1 MLRIVAI
8 GASALLVIGSLLG
21 AELYADH
28 RQIEQRET
36 DRLTSLASALNSN
49 IGEQLRT
56 SASMLNAVGEDA
68 DDLAQSQIG
77 SERLSHRMKIL
88 SESLMGVSALL
99 YVNAQGDVVASNQ
112 PSLIGR
118 NFRDSD
124 RYKALS
130 ERNNP
135 AILHVSA
142 PFTTPLGRYTI
153 ALGKGLQNRAGKF
166 NGYLLAIIDPDYFGV
181 LLKSLQYSPD
191 MRLSVAHGNGRIIY
205 STQTSPDIR
214 GRDLTVRPDSMFLRH
229 LRSGAPSS
237 FAIDHATVTR
247 DLRLVA
253 IHTVY
258 PTSGEADNPLVI
270 AVSRDAETVFADW
283 RRSAI
288 TLGGLYA
295 IGVIGT
301 LLTLHVSQRR
311 KRAFQDLREEKD
323 AASRLADK
331 QIEAK
336 HEQFRAYFNTM
347 AVGAVQLDASGRFEL
362 VNDRYCEITGYSPD
376 ELIGRM
382 KPSEMTH
389 PDDAEAE
396 QAQIHSVEQGDA
408 DTREI
413 EKRIVR
419 KDGRTIWVHVSSHVV
434 RNENGTVKFT
444 SAVVEDIAHRKH
456 LMRELADAKEHAE
469 AANRAKTLFLG
480 NMSHEVRTP
489 LHQIAGVASMFRR
502 DVTNEKQQRRTV
514 MLDAA
519 VKRLDAVISG
529 ILTLVDLEA
538 GSASVRLAPVNV
550 VQLVDD
556 AVALAVV
563 RASTKGLHIE
573 HTVAEL
579 PSPLYGAADHITTI
593 LACFCNNA
601 ITFSEKGT
609 IRIRVELIHD
619 EAGYVQIRISVKDEG
634 IGIAAKDIPRL
645 FEHFEQAD
653 NSNTRRYGGTGV
665 GLAIVKKLAHLMGG
679 DAGCNSTPGEGST
692 FWATLTL
699 VKRPQEEAR
708 LHNCSPD
715 DYQI

>member
-56 SASMLNAVGEDA
+56 SARMLDAVGEDA
-68 DDLAQSQIG
+68 DDLAQSEIG
-77 SERLSHRMKIL
+77 SKRLSRRMSIL
-88 SESLMGVSALL
+88 SESLMGVNALL
-99 YVNAQGDVVASNQ
+99 YVNAHGDVVASNQ
-112 PSLIGR
+112 PSLIGQ
-118 NFRDSD
+118 NFRESD
-124 RYKALS
+124 GYKALS

-153 ALGKGLQNRAGKF
+153 ALGKGLQTRVGKF

-191 MRLSVAHGNGRIIY
+191 MRLSVVHGNGRIIY

-214 GRDLTVRPDSMFLRH
+214 GRDLTASPDSMFLRH

-237 FAIDHATVTR
+237 FAIDHGVVTR

-270 AVSRDAETVFADW
+270 AVSRDAKTVFADW
-283 RRSAI
+283 QRSAI
-288 TLGGLYA
+288 TQGGLYA

-301 LLTLHVSQRR
+301 LLTLFVSHRR
-311 KRAFQDLREEKD
+311 KRAFQNLSEEKD

-336 HEQFRAYFNTM
+336 NEQFRAYFNTM

-396 QAQIHSVEQGDA
+396 QAQIHRIEQGDA

-413 EKRIVR
+413 EKRMVR

-456 LMRELADAKEHAE
+456 LMRELADAKERAE

-480 NMSHEVRTP
+480 NMSHEMRTP

-502 DVTNEKQQRRTV
+502 DASNEKQQRRTV
-514 MLDAA
+514 MLDTA

-529 ILTLVDLEA
+529 ILTLVDLES

-550 VQLVDD
+550 VQLVGD

-563 RASTKGLHIE
+563 RARPKGLHIE
-573 HTVAEL
+573 HAVAEL

-593 LACFCNNA
+593 MACFCNNA

-619 EAGYVQIRISVKDEG
+619 EAGYVQIRISVQDEG
-634 IGIAAKDIPRL
+634 IGIAAADIPRL

-699 VKRPQEEAR
+699 VKRTKEEAR
-708 LHNCSPD
+708 LHSCSPD

>member
-8 GASALLVIGSLLG
+8 GASALFVIGSLLG
-21 AELYADH
+21 AELYFDH

-56 SASMLNAVGEDA
+56 SARMLDAVGEDA

-77 SERLSHRMKIL
+77 SERLSRRMKIL

-99 YVNAQGDVVASNQ
+99 YVNAQGDVMASNQ

-118 NFRDSD
+118 NFRGSD

-135 AILHVSA
+135 AVLHVSA

-153 ALGKGLQNRAGKF
+153 ALGKGLQTRAGKF

-181 LLKSLQYSPD
+181 LLKSLQYSQD

-214 GRDLTVRPDSMFLRH
+214 GRDLTVRPDSIFLRH
-229 LRSGAPSS
+229 QRSGAPSS
-237 FAIDHATVTR
+237 FAIDHATVTQ
-247 DLRLVA
+247 DLRLIA

-270 AVSRDAETVFADW
+270 AVSRDAEAVFTDW

-295 IGVIGT
+295 IVVIGT
-301 LLTLHVSQRR
+301 LLTLYVSQHR

-323 AASRLADK
+323 AASRLADE
-331 QIEAK
+331 QIQAK

-347 AVGAVQLDASGRFEL
+347 AVGAVQLDATGRFEL

-396 QAQIHSVEQGDA
+396 QAQIYRIEQGDA

-456 LMRELADAKEHAE
+456 LMAELADAKERAE

-480 NMSHEVRTP
+480 NMSHEMRTP

-514 MLDAA
+514 MLDTA

-556 AVALAVV
+556 AVALAMV
-563 RASTKGLHIE
+563 RASAKGLHIE
-573 HTVAEL
+573 HAVAEL

-593 LACFCNNA
+593 MACFCNNA

-653 NSNTRRYGGTGV
+653 NSHTRRYGGTGV

-699 VKRPQEEAR
+699 VKRTKEEAR
-708 LHNCSPD
+708 LQSSSPD

>member
-99 YVNAQGDVVASNQ
+99 YVNAQGDVVASSQ

-270 AVSRDAETVFADW
+270 AVSRDAEAVFADW

-456 LMRELADAKEHAE
+456 LMRELADAKERAE

-480 NMSHEVRTP
+480 NMSHEMRTP

-653 NSNTRRYGGTGV
+653 NSHTRRYGGTGV

-699 VKRPQEEAR
+699 AKRTQEEAR
-708 LHNCSPD
+708 LHSCSPD

>member
-99 YVNAQGDVVASNQ
+99 YVNAQGDVVASSQ

-362 VNDRYCEITGYSPD
+362 INDRYCEITGYSPD

-396 QAQIHSVEQGDA
+396 QAQIHRIEQGDA

-413 EKRIVR
+413 EKRMIR

-434 RNENGTVKFT
+434 RDEHGTVKFT

-456 LMRELADAKEHAE
+456 LMAELADAKERAE

-480 NMSHEVRTP
+480 NMSHEIRTP

-502 DVTNEKQQRRTV
+502 DASNEKQQRRTV

-699 VKRPQEEAR
+699 AKRTQEEAR
-708 LHNCSPD
+708 LHSCSPD

>member
-8 GASALLVIGSLLG
+8 GASALFVIGSLLG
-21 AELYADH
+21 AELYFDH

-56 SASMLNAVGEDA
+56 SARMLDAVGEDA

-77 SERLSHRMKIL
+77 SERLSRRMKIL

-99 YVNAQGDVVASNQ
+99 YVNAQGDVMASNQ

-118 NFRDSD
+118 NFRGSD

-153 ALGKGLQNRAGKF
+153 ALGKGLQTRAGKF

-181 LLKSLQYSPD
+181 LLRSLQYSQD

-214 GRDLTVRPDSMFLRH
+214 GRDLTVRPDSIFLRH
-229 LRSGAPSS
+229 LKSGAPSS

-253 IHTVY
+253 IHTVF

-270 AVSRDAETVFADW
+270 AVSREAEAVFADW
-283 RRSAI
+283 RRSVI

-295 IGVIGT
+295 IVVIGT
-301 LLTLHVSQRR
+301 LLTLYVSQHR

-323 AASRLADK
+323 AASRLADE
-331 QIEAK
+331 QIQAK

-396 QAQIHSVEQGDA
+396 QAQIYRIEQGDA

-456 LMRELADAKEHAE
+456 LMLELADAKERAE

-480 NMSHEVRTP
+480 NMSHEMRTP

-502 DVTNEKQQRRTV
+502 DVTNEKQQRRMV
-514 MLDAA
+514 MLDTA

-563 RASTKGLHIE
+563 RARPKGLHIE
-573 HTVAEL
+573 HAVAEL

-593 LACFCNNA
+593 MACFCNNA

-653 NSNTRRYGGTGV
+653 NSHTRRYGGTGV

-699 VKRPQEEAR
+699 VKRTKEEAR
-708 LHNCSPD
+708 LQSSSPD

>member
-77 SERLSHRMKIL
+77 SERLSRRMKIL

-347 AVGAVQLDASGRFEL
+347 AVGAVQLDATGRFEL

-396 QAQIHSVEQGDA
+396 QAQIHRIEQGDT

-413 EKRIVR
+413 EKRIIR

-456 LMRELADAKEHAE
+456 LMHELADAKERAE

-480 NMSHEVRTP
+480 NMSHEMRTP

-699 VKRPQEEAR
+699 VKRTQEEAR
-708 LHNCSPD
+708 LHSCSPD